1 MHTHKHAQI
10 CLHGETVETLRV
22 LIFVEYRSASYCS
35 ELRKKIFLD
44 RAEPSAVVHRPI
56 CLDRRRG
63 VDAWW
68 ESC

>member
-1 MHTHKHAQI
+1 MRILHI
-10 CLHGETVETLRV
+10 CLHKDTDIPCV
-22 LIFVEYRSASYCS
+22 LIFVEYHSASYFP